1 MGNKRITI
9 MDIWEIICRWHD
21 NQSISYI
28 ANTLSYDRKT
38 VRKYLKIARK
48 HGIKRDHPLPAKEPV
63 YDSMQDSITETQRT
77 TKTQEV
83 LEPFLPMLS
92 ALINDKDNPLK
103 PKIAYQVICEKHNLG
118 DKTSYSSFKRF
129 VKNHQIV
136 ISPHK
141 ATCRIEVE
149 PGDEVQ
155 IDYAKMGLLYD
166 PLTNRKRSVYSFIA
180 TLSHSRHKYIEFVFK
195 QDQKSFVASHV
206 KMFEYFNGV
215 PKRILLDNLKTGV
228 IKPDLY
234 DPQMNRTYREMAE
247 HYGCFLDP
255 CRVSHPKDKG
265 KVERDV
271 QTIRQQYR
279 KQLALYPTMDI
290 SKANQLIKSWSI
302 NEYGQR
308 KHGTTQLKPYII
320 FVDKEQP
327 ALKPLPQEP
336 FEIAQWKEVKIHPD
350 HYIQFN
356 KKTYTAPHAYVGR
369 KVWVKATDKLIYIY
383 YQNILIKKH
392 VITSGY
398 RHTDFNDFPENVQA
412 VLDKGVP
419 RNLQKRAA
427 RFGKSFEQLIR
438 NVLQPHAF
446 MNLRKAQGLLS
457 LAEKYQPQFIEQAAT
472 VAIDQKISVTPK
484 LFKRMLEKLQQKD
497 QQQNNIMISQESMQ
511 FIRKMDYFI
520 HQTTNER
527 TNQ

>member
-1 MGNKRITI
+1 
-9 MDIWEIICRWHD
+9 MDIWEIICRWHN
-21 NQSISYI
+21 NQSISNI
-28 ANTLSYDRKT
+28 AKVLSYDRKT
-38 VRKYLKIARK
+38 VRKYIQLAKE
-48 HGIKRDHPLPAKEPV
+48 HGITRDHPLPVKEQVIPLL
-63 YDSMQDSITETQRT
+63 QDHITETQRIS
-77 TKTQEV
+77 KAQEV
-83 LEPFLPMLS
+83 LEPLLPGLS

-103 PKIAYQVICEKHNLG
+103 PKIAYQVMCEKHDLIG
-118 DKTSYSSFKRF
+118 KTSYSTFKRF

-136 ISPHK
+136 ISPQK

-155 IDYAKMGLLYD
+155 IDYAKMGILYD
-166 PLTNRKRSVYSFIA
+166 PLTHKKRSVYAFIA
-180 TLSHSRHKYIEFVFK
+180 TLAHSRHKFIEFVFK

-206 KMFEYFNGV
+206 KMFGYFGGV

-234 DPQMNRTYREMAE
+234 DPKMNRTYREMAE
-247 HYGCFLDP
+247 YYGCFLDP

-271 QTIRQQYR
+271 QTTRQQFR

-290 SKANQLIKSWSI
+290 SKANQLIKFWCI

-308 KHGTTQLKPYII
+308 NHGTTQLKPYITFI
-320 FVDKEQP
+320 DKEQP
-327 ALKPLPQEP
+327 DLKPLPQQS
-336 FEIAQWKEVKIHPD
+336 FEIAQWKEAIVHPD

-356 KKTYTAPHAYVGR
+356 KKAYSAPHAYVGK
-369 KVWVKATDKLIYIY
+369 KVWVKGTDKLISIY
-383 YQNILIKKH
+383 YQNKLIKKH
-392 VITSGY
+392 VVTSDY

-412 VLDKGVP
+412 ALDKGVP

-446 MNLRKAQGLLS
+446 MNLRRAQGLLS
-457 LAEKYQPQFIEQAAT
+457 LAEKYKLQFVEQAAI
-472 VAIDQKISVTPK
+472 VAIEQKMTVTPK

-497 QQQNNIMISQESMQ
+497 QQQNHIMISQESMQ

-520 HQTTNER
+520 HKTTNER